1 MLADLAAF
9 EWLLAEAFDAADDNP
24 VGMESLAV
32 VPAQDWG
39 EVSFEF
45 RGALRLLTTHSNAVQ
60 IWQSLKD
67 DGEAMD
73 PVCFDQ
79 GMDWLIW
86 RKDLATYFRS
96 IEALELR
103 TLLAARRGASFS
115 QLCELIAAETN
126 ESEAPLKAASLLRG
140 WYTEELIQAVK
151 VP

>member
-1 MLADLAAF
+1 MMKYVEQNASTHFSIRYYGRDLSQFLANERDIPFHSMLADLAAF

-96 IEALELR
+96 IEAL
-103 TLLAARRGASFS
+103 
-115 QLCELIAAETN
+115 
-126 ESEAPLKAASLLRG
+126 
-140 WYTEELIQAVK
+140 
-151 VP
+151 